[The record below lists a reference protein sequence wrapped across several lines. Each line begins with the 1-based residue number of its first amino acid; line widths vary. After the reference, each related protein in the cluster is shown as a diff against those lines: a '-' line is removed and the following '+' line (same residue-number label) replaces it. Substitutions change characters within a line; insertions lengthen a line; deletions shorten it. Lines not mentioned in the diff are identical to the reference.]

1 MIPDDPIQDILREWQ
16 APEPSSAL
24 DHRTLAAYR
33 AGYRPSGWRSFWQ
46 MRISVPVPALAALA
60 VLLALGFLLEWR
72 LTPKPAAPRI
82 DAGYVTRLDTAGFQ
96 PLPNGEARVV
106 QVGSIQQ

>member
-1 MIPDDPIQDILREWQ
+1 
-16 APEPSSAL
+16 
-24 DHRTLAAYR
+24 
-33 AGYRPSGWRSFWQ
+33 
-46 MRISVPVPALAALA
+46 LA